1 MTRRWFQFVIVSLAV
16 VAFVCFLSWDVRRL
30 AAPPAPV
37 GTAAKVGFKIGESA
51 PDFEL
56 RSLDGRTVQL
66 STLRGKPVLL
76 NFWATWC
83 APCRVEMPWLV
94 ELDQQY
100 RPQGVQIIGVSL
112 DDPDAEQDVAK
123 FIAQVGVHYTILIGD
138 SSVADTYGGV
148 RFLSHLSVKVPISHG
163 ELAAHL
169 AVRPSTLS
177 AAISK
182 LETGLCGTQ
191 AGSERSSAGYAEADT
206 KGGYRE
212 SGHVRTDPDR
222 VAAILSRL
230 SKKDKMLALAGLEIL
245 ANASRDFMKRTG
257 KTIRK

>member
-1 MTRRWFQFVIVSLAV
+1 VTRRWFQFVIVSLAV
-16 VAFVCFLSWDVRRL
+16 VAFVCFLSWDVRRA

-37 GTAAKVGFKIGESA
+37 RTAAKVGFTIGESA

-56 RSLDGRTVQL
+56 RSLDGRTARL
-66 STLRGKPVLL
+66 SNLRGKPVLL

-123 FIAQVGVHYTILIGD
+123 FIAQVGVHYTIVIGD

-148 RFLSHLSVKVPISHG
+148 RFMPQSFFIDRDGKITKTSLGLTDKHD
-163 ELAAHL
+163 
-169 AVRPSTLS
+169 
-177 AAISK
+177 
-182 LETGLCGTQ
+182 LEEGLR
-191 AGSERSSAGYAEADT
+191 ALLLNPDT
-206 KGGYRE
+206 TTK
-212 SGHVRTDPDR
+212 P
-222 VAAILSRL
+222 
-230 SKKDKMLALAGLEIL
+230 
-245 ANASRDFMKRTG
+245 
-257 KTIRK
+257 

>member
-16 VAFVCFLSWDVRRL
+16 VAFVCFLSWDVRRV

-37 GTAAKVGFKIGESA
+37 GTAAKVGFKIGEST

-56 RSLDGRTVQL
+56 RSLDGRTARL
-66 STLRGKPVLL
+66 SNLRGKPVLL

-148 RFLSHLSVKVPISHG
+148 RFMPQSFFIDRDGKITKTSLGLTDKHD
-163 ELAAHL
+163 
-169 AVRPSTLS
+169 
-177 AAISK
+177 
-182 LETGLCGTQ
+182 LEEGLR
-191 AGSERSSAGYAEADT
+191 ALLLNPDT
-206 KGGYRE
+206 TTK
-212 SGHVRTDPDR
+212 P
-222 VAAILSRL
+222 
-230 SKKDKMLALAGLEIL
+230 
-245 ANASRDFMKRTG
+245 
-257 KTIRK
+257 